1 AVIDALIVSV
11 NTPAKDRNC
20 WFPTGF
26 TVEKAYEGTPAGS
39 PLRRLMVD
47 LHNHN
52 GDEEWIK
59 EQNNLEFLKDLTRE
73 LLSSRPKP
81 SAANPASRNIT
92 AARDYPRLVDNG
104 PWWAK

>member
-1 AVIDALIVSV
+1 
-11 NTPAKDRNC
+11 
-20 WFPTGF
+20 
-26 TVEKAYEGTPAGS
+26 
-39 PLRRLMVD
+39 MVD

-81 SAANPASRNIT
+81 SAANPASRNVSSCSYHHHQTEQLCYTQT
-92 AARDYPRLVDNG
+92 ASTTEAS
-104 PWWAK
+104 